1 MMDNN
6 DNVVTHEQQGIQMKK
21 KKCRGNRKKQRY
33 RRQLYNQGLD
43 SVAVEKLVKE
53 KFPSETQQQHD
64 DDETLEES
72 DVQNIEAYIPLNR
85 VCSFKIIVSL
95 K

>member
-6 DNVVTHEQQGIQMKK
+6 DNVVTHPQQGIQKKK
-21 KKCRGNRKKQRY
+21 KKCRVNRKKQRY

-43 SVAVEKLVKE
+43 SVTVEKLVAE
-53 KFPSETQQQHD
+53 KFESETQQQEN
-64 DDETLEES
+64 DETLEES
-72 DVQNIEAYIPLNR
+72 DIQNIEAYIPLNR
-85 VCSFKIIVSL
+85 VCYFKIIVSL

>member
-6 DNVVTHEQQGIQMKK
+6 DNVVIHEQQGIQMKT

-43 SVAVEKLVKE
+43 SVTVEKLVVE
-53 KFPSETQQQHD
+53 QFASET
-64 DDETLEES
+64 
-72 DVQNIEAYIPLNR
+72 
-85 VCSFKIIVSL
+85 
-95 K
+95 